1 MIKIVSLRSI
11 TERLLLGIVADSD
24 DATVAWALD
33 GTVLIWNAAAEQV
46 FGYSATEAL
55 GQPVT
60 RFFGAELLRALE
72 TPEPTHGAHTHLAE
86 LMGRDGVGVT
96 VPLEVRRVLDAQGE
110 PIGGVARVRNRGSGG
125 AHARGAPS
133 QEDAERLSLALAAA
147 RLGDWGWD
155 ARTDVVV
162 LSARAAEIFGVNAN
176 THTTWEALR
185 ELLHPDDRE
194 AARLAVERALTSH
207 GDYSIEYRLINAG
220 RERWVAASGRGRY
233 AASGEAMGMFG
244 MVQDISSDRLLLRL
258 DDAVRPLVRSED
270 ITYTAARVLGEHL
283 NVHRCAYAFV
293 EADEDTFILTG
304 NYTNGV
310 QSIVGRYRFRQFGA
324 ECLRLMRRGEAYV
337 VNDSNADPRIDE
349 QDRKAYAFTAIRAV
363 ICVPILKSGRFV
375 AAMAVHMQVC
385 RSWSAAEVALVQ
397 QVASRCWESIER
409 ARFEAER
416 EILLERAEA
425 ANRAKDEFL
434 AMLGHELRNPLA
446 PIVTALQIMKLRDAS
461 SSRRERTVIER
472 QVNHLTRLVDDLLDV
487 SRIARAKIVLKKE
500 LVELSDV
507 VLHAVEVASPLFEQ
521 RAHTL
526 ALELTRNGLLVEG
539 DLARLT
545 QVVSNLLTN
554 AGKYT
559 PPGGHIVVATRLE
572 GEEAVLRVR
581 DNGIG
586 MSAEVLP
593 HVFELFAQGGQAIDR
608 AQGGLGLGLSIVRD
622 LVERHGGSVAA
633 LSDGQDRGSELV
645 VRLPRAHPGDAKLTP
660 ASQQRASEQQT
671 SALGARVLVVDDNED
686 AAEMLAEALRL
697 RGCVVHIAHHGP
709 GALELGAA
717 QSFDAALLDLGLP
730 MMDGY
735 ELAARLR
742 ELPNLEKAQFIAV
755 TGYGQDSDRQR
766 SSAAGFHHHL
776 VKPVNLSA
784 LETLV
789 GSLAGAATPRH
800 GGARDPLPA
809 DG

>member
-1 MIKIVSLRSI
+1 LRSI
-11 TERLLLGIVADSD
+11 TERLLEGIVAASD
-24 DATVAWALD
+24 DPVLAWAAD
-33 GTVLIWNAAAEQV
+33 GKLAVWNAAAEQLL
-46 FGYSATEAL
+46 GYPASEAL
-55 GQPVT
+55 GQPLT
-60 RFFGAELLRALE
+60 RFFGAESLRELQA
-72 TPEPTHGAHTHLAE
+72 PEPTPHGHPRRVE
-86 LMGRDGVGVT
+86 LMARDGAR
-96 VPLEVRRVLDAQGE
+96 VPVALELSQLLDAQGE
-110 PIGGVARVRNRGSGG
+110 PIGGVARVRNTSSDR
-125 AHARGAPS
+125 AKEALEQRL
-133 QEDAERLSLALAAA
+133 EDAERLSLALAAA
-147 RLGDWGWD
+147 QLGDWRWD
-155 ARTDVVV
+155 ARTDAVV
-162 LSARAAEIFGVNAN
+162 LSVRAAELFGLDAG
-176 THTTWEALR
+176 TPTTWAALR
-185 ELLHPDDRE
+185 ELLHPADRE
-194 AARLAVERALTSH
+194 AARTAVERALASH
-207 GDYSIEYRLINAG
+207 SDYSIEYRLINAG

-233 AASGEAMGMFG
+233 AASGEAVGMFG
-244 MVQDISSDRLLLRL
+244 MIQDISSDRLLLRL
-258 DDAVRPLVRSED
+258 DDAVRPLVKSED
-270 ITYTAARVLGEHL
+270 IMFTAARVLGEHL

-304 NYTNGV
+304 NYTRGV

-324 ECLRLMRRGEAYV
+324 ECLRLMRQGEAYV
-337 VNDSNADPRIDE
+337 VSDSSADPRIDE
-349 QDRKAYAFTAIRAV
+349 DDRKAYALTAIRAV

-385 RSWSAAEVALVQ
+385 RTWSATEVELVQ

-409 ARFEAER
+409 ARFEGER
-416 EILLERAEA
+416 ESLLERAEA

-446 PIVTALQIMKLRDAS
+446 PIATALQIMKLRDPS
-461 SSRRERTVIER
+461 SSPRERTVIER

-487 SRIARAKIVLKKE
+487 ARIARAKIVLKKE

-507 VLHAVEVASPLFEQ
+507 VLHAVEVASPLLEQ

-526 ALELTRNGLLVEG
+526 ALDLTRNGLLVEA
-539 DLARLT
+539 DVARLT

-559 PPGGHIVVATRLE
+559 PPGGHITVTSALE
-572 GEEAVLRVR
+572 GEEVILRVR

-586 MSAEVLP
+586 MSPDVLP
-593 HVFELFAQGGQAIDR
+593 YVFELFAQGGQAIDR
-608 AQGGLGLGLSIVRD
+608 AQGGLGLGLSIVRN
-622 LVERHGGSVAA
+622 LVERHGGSVTAY
-633 LSDGQDRGSELV
+633 SDGKDRGSELV
-645 VRLPRAHPGDAKLTP
+645 VRLPRAHPRDAQLTP
-660 ASQQRASEQQT
+660 ALQQRPGQHPT
-671 SALGARVLVVDDNED
+671 SAIGARVLLVDDNED

-717 QSFDAALLDLGLP
+717 QRFDAALLDLGLP

-742 ELPNLEKAQFIAV
+742 ELPNVAQAQFIAV

-766 SSAAGFHHHL
+766 ATAAGFHHHL

-784 LETLV
+784 LESLV
-789 GSLAGAATPRH
+789 GALAGAATPRDH
-800 GGARDPLPA
+800 AARDRLPA